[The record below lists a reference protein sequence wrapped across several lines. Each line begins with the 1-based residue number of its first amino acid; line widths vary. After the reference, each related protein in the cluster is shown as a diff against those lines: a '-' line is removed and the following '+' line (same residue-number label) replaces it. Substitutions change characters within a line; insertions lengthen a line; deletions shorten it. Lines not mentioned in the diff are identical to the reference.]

1 MKKNENNNTS
11 IPLFPPSGERGLL
24 LKVCGMKYVE
34 NIQQVAVLR
43 PDYLG
48 FIFYEKSKRNFEGI
62 IPEFSNSI
70 KKTGVFVNEY
80 IEIVISLVEEYRLD
94 AIQLHGDESV
104 EYVTDLKNQ
113 LVERRALFIEEN
125 KQIKKKKNQHYISKN
140 KVELIKVFGIKDE
153 FNFDVL
159 KPYLEVVDF
168 FLFDTKG
175 KERGGNGTKFDW
187 SVLEKYPFDT
197 PFFLS
202 GGIGLEDV
210 EEVQKIMKSD
220 LPIYALDVNSQFES
234 KPGVKKIEELE
245 KFKKNVITNVVK

>member
-1 MKKNENNNTS
+1 MK
-11 IPLFPPSGERGLL
+11 

-34 NIQQVAVLR
+34 NIEQIVGLK

-62 IPEFSNSI
+62 IPEFSKSI

-80 IEIVISLVEEYRLD
+80 IEIIISLVEEYRLD
-94 AIQLHGDESV
+94 AIQLHGDESL
-104 EYVTDLKNQ
+104 EYVADLKNQ
-113 LVERRALFIEEN
+113 LKERRTLFLDEN
-125 KQIKKKKNQHYISKN
+125 KQIKKKKNKHYISEN
-140 KVELIKVFGIKDE
+140 EVELIKVFGIKDE
-153 FNFDVL
+153 FNFDYL

-187 SVLEKYPFDT
+187 SILKKYPFRK

-210 EEVQKIMKSD
+210 EAVQEIIKSN
-220 LPIYALDVNSQFES
+220 LPIYALDINSKFEL
-234 KPGVKKIEELE
+234 KPGLKNINEVKN
-245 KFKKNVITNVVK
+245 FKNTL

>member
-1 MKKNENNNTS
+1 MK
-11 IPLFPPSGERGLL
+11 

-34 NIQQVAVLR
+34 NIQEVAGLQ

-62 IPEFSNSI
+62 IPALPKGI
-70 KKTGVFVNEY
+70 KKTGVFVNE
-80 IEIVISLVEEYRLD
+80 ILEIVISMVEEYRLE

-104 EYVTDLKNQ
+104 VYIEELTKQ
-113 LVERRALFIEEN
+113 LAERNALFMEEN
-125 KQIKKKKNQHYISKN
+125 KQIKKKKNQHYISEKSP
-140 KVELIKVFGIKDE
+140 EIIKVFGIKDI
-153 FNFDVL
+153 FDFDVL

-187 SVLEKYPFDT
+187 KVLENYPFEK

-210 EEVQKIMKSD
+210 EGIHEIINSE
-220 LPIYALDVNSQFES
+220 LPLHALDVNSKFES
-234 KPGVKKIEELE
+234 IPGRKKIEELN
-245 KFKKNVITNVVK
+245 KFIQGLKV

>member
-1 MKKNENNNTS
+1 MK
-11 IPLFPPSGERGLL
+11 
-24 LKVCGMKYVE
+24 LKVCGMKYLE
-34 NIQQVAVLR
+34 NIEQVVGLQ

-62 IPEFSNSI
+62 IPEFSKSI

-80 IEIVISLVEEYRLD
+80 VEIVISLVEEYRLD
-94 AIQLHGDESV
+94 AIQLHGDESL
-104 EYVTDLKNQ
+104 EYVADLKNQ
-113 LVERRALFIEEN
+113 LKERRALFIDEN
-125 KQIKKKKNQHYISKN
+125 KQIKKKKNKHYISEN
-140 KVELIKVFGIKDE
+140 EVELIKVFGIKDE

-159 KPYLEVVDF
+159 TPYLEVVDF

-187 SVLEKYPFDT
+187 SILEKYPFKK

-210 EEVQKIMKSD
+210 EDIQKIVKFD
-220 LPIYALDVNSQFES
+220 LPIYALDINSKFES
-234 KPGVKKIEELE
+234 KPGLKNINEVKK
-245 KFKKNVITNVVK
+245 FKNTL

>member
-1 MKKNENNNTS
+1 MK
-11 IPLFPPSGERGLL
+11 

-34 NIQQVAVLR
+34 NIQQVADLQ

-62 IPEFSNSI
+62 IPEFPNSI

-80 IEIVISLVEEYRLD
+80 IEIVISLVEEYRLE

-113 LVERRALFIEEN
+113 LTERRALFIEEN
-125 KQIKKKKNQHYISKN
+125 KQIKKKKNQHYISEN
-140 KVELIKVFGIKDE
+140 EVEVIKVFGIKDE

-187 SVLEKYPFDT
+187 SALEKYPFDI

-202 GGIGLEDV
+202 GGIGLDDV

>member
-1 MKKNENNNTS
+1 MK
-11 IPLFPPSGERGLL
+11 

-34 NIQQVAVLR
+34 NIQQVAVLQ

-62 IPEFSNSI
+62 IPELPKSI
-70 KKTGVFVNEY
+70 KKTGVFVNEML
-80 IEIVISLVEEYRLD
+80 EIVISMVEEYRIE

-104 EYVTDLKNQ
+104 DYIIKLQNQ
-113 LVERRALFIEEN
+113 LLERRALFVEEN
-125 KQIKKKKNQHYISKN
+125 KQIKKKKNQHYISEN
-140 KVELIKVFGIKDE
+140 KVEIIKVFGIKDE

-187 SVLEKYPFDT
+187 KVLKKYPFKK

-202 GGIGLEDV
+202 GGIGLSDV
-210 EEVQKIMKSD
+210 KEVQEIINSE
-220 LPIYALDVNSQFES
+220 LPLHGLDVNSKFES
-234 KPGVKKIEELE
+234 APGKKNIEELK
-245 KFKKNVITNVVK
+245 KFKKELTV

>member
-1 MKKNENNNTS
+1 MK
-11 IPLFPPSGERGLL
+11 

-34 NIQQVAVLR
+34 NIEQIVGLK

-62 IPEFSNSI
+62 IPEFSKSI

-80 IEIVISLVEEYRLD
+80 IEIIISLVEEYRLD
-94 AIQLHGDESV
+94 AIQLHGDESL
-104 EYVTDLKNQ
+104 EYVADLKNQ
-113 LVERRALFIEEN
+113 LKERRTLFLDEN
-125 KQIKKKKNQHYISKN
+125 KQIKKKKNQHYIYEN
-140 KVELIKVFGIKDE
+140 EVELIKVFGIKDE
-153 FNFDVL
+153 FNFDYL

-187 SVLEKYPFDT
+187 SILKKYPFRK

-210 EEVQKIMKSD
+210 EAVQEIIKSN
-220 LPIYALDVNSQFES
+220 LPIYALDINSKFEL
-234 KPGVKKIEELE
+234 KPGLKNINEVKN
-245 KFKKNVITNVVK
+245 FKNTL

>member
-1 MKKNENNNTS
+1 MK
-11 IPLFPPSGERGLL
+11 
-24 LKVCGMKYVE
+24 LKVCGMKYTE
-34 NIQQVAVLR
+34 NIQQVAEQQ

-62 IPEFSNSI
+62 IPELPKSI

-80 IEIVISLVEEYRLD
+80 KEILISLVEEYQLD

-104 EYVTDLKNQ
+104 NYVTELKNQ
-113 LVERRALFIEEN
+113 LTERRALFIEEN
-125 KQIKKKKNQHYISKN
+125 KHIKKKKNKHLISN
-140 KVELIKVFGIKDE
+140 EKVEIIKVFGIKDA

-159 KPYLEVVDF
+159 KPYLDVVDY

-187 SVLEKYPFDT
+187 QVLEKYPFKK

-202 GGIGLEDV
+202 GGIGLKDV
-210 EEVQKIMKSD
+210 DEVQKIMKSN
-220 LPIYALDVNSQFES
+220 LPIYALDINSKFES
-234 KPGVKKIEELE
+234 KPGVKKIEELKE
-245 KFKKNVITNVVK
+245 FRKNVITNVV

>member
-1 MKKNENNNTS
+1 VKLAKILSIKLDKMK
-11 IPLFPPSGERGLL
+11 

-34 NIQQVAVLR
+34 NIQQVAELN

-62 IPEFSNSI
+62 IPKFSNSI

-80 IEIVISLVEEYRLD
+80 VEIVISLIEEYRLD

-104 EYVTDLKNQ
+104 DYIKELKKQ
-113 LVERRALFIEEN
+113 LEISRAIKIKEN
-125 KQIKKKKNQHYISKN
+125 KSIQKKKNQHYISKN
-140 KVELIKVFGIKDE
+140 QLEIIKVFGIKDE

-159 KPYLEVVDF
+159 QPYLEEVDY

-175 KERGGNGTKFDW
+175 QERGGNGTKFDW
-187 SVLEKYPFDT
+187 SVLENYPFKK

-210 EEVQKIMKSD
+210 NEVKKILKSD
-220 LPIYALDVNSQFES
+220 LPIYALDVNSKFEI
-234 KPGVKKIEELE
+234 KPGRKNIEELG
-245 KFKKNVITNVVK
+245 KFKKEIFV